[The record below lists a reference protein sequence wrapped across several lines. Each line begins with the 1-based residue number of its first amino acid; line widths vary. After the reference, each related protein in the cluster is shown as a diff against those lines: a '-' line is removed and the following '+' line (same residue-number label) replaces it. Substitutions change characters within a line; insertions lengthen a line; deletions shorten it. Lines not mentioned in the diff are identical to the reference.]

1 MLVIAR
7 VETLT
12 ADEIQVDIRLEK
24 KIFYNY
30 KYLFTSALYHTITT
44 QINIL
49 FCISMDRIRNFL
61 SGDTTND
68 ANNGR
73 NNTNNDTYGMSGQR
87 RYNNNNNDNPYLS
100 DDEDDWGMSAY
111 GSDTRRYAYTERRTS
126 SSNTQF
132 WDQSSIN
139 EDMQAWERQSE
150 SNVSQFEIGN
160 DDYYH
165 SDTTHRKHLQ
175 KPHIGHHKQQSSS
188 YDDVEHDIQTLED
201 TEADNESS
209 AASNNN
215 KEEVVNAYRDYLKSI
230 RDGGFESYLNKNEE
244 EGGEQVLSWKS
255 DDQIIGVSGGEDEAL
270 ERVLDMEE
278 ERRAT
283 SSLYSDNLYGG
294 TSNDNNDTSPYSA
307 WRAKAK
313 ALLRQEEERERSS
326 SDAISSPS
334 RQILDKFRRKRSRD
348 GSSTGRQQ
356 QLQQNG
362 YYDQTNNGD
371 HSGMTDKLY
380 SYKNAIFQN
389 QRIRGVCIGICLILA
404 LTAGLSYYGG
414 KNSSTTEENETISDN
429 LLASPLPDENK
440 QSDAQSFA
448 PSDAVLNSLK
458 TFDPVWYD
466 RHQGWEVSM

>member
-1 MLVIAR
+1 
-7 VETLT
+7 
-12 ADEIQVDIRLEK
+12 
-24 KIFYNY
+24 
-30 KYLFTSALYHTITT
+30 
-44 QINIL
+44 
-49 FCISMDRIRNFL
+49 MDRIRNFL
-61 SGDTTND
+61 SGEPTN
-68 ANNGR
+68 NTYNGR
-73 NNTNNDTYGMSGQR
+73 NNTNNNNTFGMSGQR
-87 RYNNNNNDNPYLS
+87 RYNNNNNDNLYLS

-132 WDQSSIN
+132 WDQSSIS

-165 SDTTHRKHLQ
+165 SDTHEHRKHLQ
-175 KPHIGHHKQQSSS
+175 KPHIGHHNEQQQPSS

-209 AASNNN
+209 AASNNNN

-244 EGGEQVLSWKS
+244 EEGGQVLSWKS
-255 DDQIIGVSGGEDEAL
+255 DDQIIGNGGGGGEDEAL

-283 SSLYSDNLYGG
+283 SSLYGDNLYGG
-294 TSNDNNDTSPYSA
+294 ASADNGTSPYSA

-334 RQILDKFRRKRSRD
+334 RQMLDKFRRKRSRD
-348 GSSTGRQQ
+348 GNSGISRQQ
-356 QLQQNG
+356 QQNG
-362 YYDQTNNGD
+362 YYAQTNNGD

-389 QRIRGVCIGICLILA
+389 QRVRGVCIGICLILA

-414 KNSSTTEENETISDN
+414 KNSSTTEEDDTSILPSDD
-429 LLASPLPDENK
+429 LLASPALPDEDK
-440 QSDAQSFA
+440 QNDAQSFA
-448 PSDAVLNSLK
+448 PSDAVLNSLR

-466 RHQGWEVSM
+466 RHQGWEVSLQ